1 MSYWSTK
8 PLPPWVST
16 PPAEDLALGGVVDGA
31 IDEPVAVAD
40 GLGREQDV
48 LCVPA
53 VDDVMEPAVDLAD
66 YAGGR
71 DTHVVVVHQVGG

>member
-1 MSYWSTK
+1 MSYWSTN

-40 GLGREQDV
+40 GLGREQDA
-48 LCVPA
+48 LCVQPS
-53 VDDVMEPAVDLAD
+53 M
-66 YAGGR
+66 
-71 DTHVVVVHQVGG
+71 T